1 MPTPSKGIHRE
12 WDAGEDER
20 LTSLRKMG
28 LTAAQISEH
37 MPHRSR
43 NAVLGRLDRLGLTS
57 NGVPRKERELHQSA
71 RAKANQL
78 RRHAE
83 LQAIRREA
91 KKAGVGV
98 VTRVGRRE
106 GVDDE
111 WARLEILAQAEQRR
125 SEFKGYDP
133 ARDPKP
139 DWLKFSFQRE
149 QRKAA

>member
-1 MPTPSKGIHRE
+1 
-12 WDAGEDER
+12 
-20 LTSLRKMG
+20 
-28 LTAAQISEH
+28 

-43 NAVLGRLDRLGLTS
+43 NAVLGRLDRLGLT
-57 NGVPRKERELHQSA
+57 GKGIPRKEREMHQSA

-111 WARLEILAQAEQRR
+111 WARLEKRLAAQTVSAR
-125 SEFKGYDP
+125 SDFKGYDP

-149 QRKAA
+149 QERAA